1 MGDGRLYVYIYPARS
16 GNPVSPELLVRI
28 AALPNVVGAKV
39 SELSLDDIAAY
50 RADVPTGFELYT
62 GADRDLIAAVGAGAQ
77 GVVSGV
83 SSVTPKPFRA
93 LADAGRSG
101 DAEAIAA
108 AQAAVDDVVALIGGD
123 MGRMKEAY
131 RVLDVVDTHCRMAI
145 SEPSADERAAV
156 AQVVAT
162 HR

>member
-1 MGDGRLYVYIYPARS
+1 MRS
-16 GNPVSPELLVRI
+16 
-28 AALPNVVGAKV
+28 
-39 SELSLDDIAAY
+39 
-50 RADVPTGFELYT
+50 
-62 GADRDLIAAVGAGAQ
+62 GAQ

-101 DAEAIAA
+101 DADAIAA
-108 AQAAVDDVVALIGGD
+108 AQAAVDDVVSLIGGD
-123 MGRMKEAY
+123 MARMKEAY

-145 SEPSADERAAV
+145 AEPTDAEREAV
-156 AQVVAT
+156 ARVVAV